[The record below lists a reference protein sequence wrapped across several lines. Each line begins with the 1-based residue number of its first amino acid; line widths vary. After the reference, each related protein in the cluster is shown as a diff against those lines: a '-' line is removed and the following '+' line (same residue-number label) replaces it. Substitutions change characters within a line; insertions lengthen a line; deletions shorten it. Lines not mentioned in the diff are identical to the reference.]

1 MQDLLLDH
9 SKAISKSKH
18 QITRI
23 CLTGGPCA
31 GKTTA
36 LATMAE
42 QLTSTGFKVL
52 QVPEAATLMMAGG
65 CFIQT
70 GKMTFADGVKFQINL
85 MKTQMILE
93 DIFLETALQTEQ
105 KTILICDR
113 GVMDG
118 QAYVTDQVWQAL
130 LDETGWSTIQLRD
143 RRYEA
148 VIHLE
153 TAANGAEKFYTGENN
168 KARYESSE
176 EARALDKKLID
187 SWTGHPAFYVVDN
200 LQGQDF
206 QEKVNRAVDCV
217 FKMIGMPTPQSYH
230 KKFLLL
236 TLPNGFDIQV
246 PKGMKKEVF

>member
-1 MQDLLLDH
+1 MQDTVMDH

-36 LATMAE
+36 LLTLYEKITE
-42 QLTSTGFKVL
+42 QGFKVL
-52 QVPEAATLMMAGG
+52 LVPEAATLMMKGG

-93 DIFLETALQTEQ
+93 DVFLETALHGDQ

-118 QAYVTDQVWQAL
+118 QAYVTDQVW
-130 LDETGWSTIQLRD
+130 
-143 RRYEA
+143 
-148 VIHLE
+148 
-153 TAANGAEKFYTGENN
+153 
-168 KARYESSE
+168 
-176 EARALDKKLID
+176 
-187 SWTGHPAFYVVDN
+187 
-200 LQGQDF
+200 
-206 QEKVNRAVDCV
+206 
-217 FKMIGMPTPQSYH
+217 
-230 KKFLLL
+230 
-236 TLPNGFDIQV
+236 
-246 PKGMKKEVF
+246 